1 MNLSHGGERV
11 ILVMFDIDG
20 TLTESYAYDQQAYA
34 DAFLDATGYPG
45 VSTDWHSYRHVTSHC
60 ITREAICHH
69 RGREAQPDEV
79 QAVELAMLKRL
90 QALQRREPKQFCE
103 VAGASAFLSYLRE
116 LDGVAVSIATGC
128 WLSEALFKLQSSGI
142 DISGIPLAA
151 SEDGGSRIE
160 IMAASQKKALH
171 VYKRTSFER
180 VIYFGD
186 GIWNVNAAAGLGY
199 AFIGIGQRL
208 DKLGEAGAP
217 HLHRDYSNPEALTAT
232 LKGMVSR

>member
-128 WLSEALFKLQSSGI
+128 WLSEARFKLEASGL
-142 DISGIPLAA
+142 DVSGLPLAA
-151 SEDGGSRIE
+151 SEDGDSRIE

-171 VYKRTSFER
+171 VCKQPVFEQ

-186 GIWNVNAAAGLGY
+186 GIWDMKAAAALGY
-199 AFIGIGQRL
+199 EFVGIGQRL
-208 DKLGEAGAP
+208 DRLSEAGAL
-217 HLHRDYSNPEALTAT
+217 HLYRDYCDRDVLAAT
-232 LKGMVSR
+232 LATMMSR